1 MRERTDVAIVGGGPA
16 GIAAACAAAPTR
28 RVIVLD
34 TAPRPGG
41 QIWRHREPAT
51 LGRTATRWLAR
62 LERSGARFTGG
73 VSVSEVGPGRIA
85 AATRHGDLIVEAESI
100 VLATGARER
109 YLPFPGWTEPGVM
122 GVGGI
127 QALIKSGMTVAG
139 QRIVLAGSGPLLLPV
154 AATCA
159 DAGADVVCIAEQ
171 APLWRMARFAA
182 GLWREPAKVAE
193 AIAFRLRSL
202 PTAFRCGTW
211 VSRVRR
217 VGAEF
222 EVELA
227 SRQGRE
233 LLRADLVGV
242 GYGLVA
248 STELA
253 ELAGCAI
260 EGGCVRVTDRQETSV
275 AGILAAGESTGVA
288 GAAAALVEGR
298 IAGAMAAGAASE
310 GLLPL
315 DARDGGRRFAHR
327 LERDF
332 APRAELRSLADPDT
346 IVCRCEDVR
355 YGALDPAWS
364 ARHAKLLT
372 RAGMGRCQG
381 RVCGPALDTL
391 FGWEPDHRR
400 MPAFPVAL
408 SALRQHCEA
417 FTSPTE
423 S

>member
-1 MRERTDVAIVGGGPA
+1 MRERADVVIVGGGPA
-16 GIAAACAAAPTR
+16 GIAAACAAAATR

-34 TAPRPGG
+34 AAPRPGG
-41 QIWRHREPAT
+41 QIWRHRDRAM
-51 LGRTATRWLAR
+51 LGRAAARWLDR
-62 LERSGARFTGG
+62 FERSGARFIGG
-73 VSVSEVGPGRIA
+73 ACVSLAGPGRV
-85 AATRHGDLIVEAESI
+85 AATTRQGDLIVEAEAI

-127 QALIKSGMTVAG
+127 QALVKSGMPVAG
-139 QRIVLAGSGPLLLPV
+139 RRIVLAGSGPLLLPV

-159 DAGADVVCIAEQ
+159 
-171 APLWRMARFAA
+171 
-182 GLWREPAKVAE
+182 PAKITE

-202 PTAFRCGTW
+202 PTAFRMGTW

-217 VGAEF
+217 LGTGL

-227 SRQGRE
+227 SRQGSER
-233 LLRADLVGV
+233 LRCDLVGV

-253 ELAGCAI
+253 ELAGCALQHGRI
-260 EGGCVRVTDRQETSV
+260 RVTDRQETSV
-275 AGILAAGESTGVA
+275 RGILAAGETTGVA

-298 IAGAMAAGAASE
+298 IAGAMAAGAASDE
-310 GLLPL
+310 ALPL
-315 DARDGGRRFAHR
+315 RARDDGRRFAGR

-332 APRAELRSLADPDT
+332 APRAELRALADHET

-355 YGALDPAWS
+355 YGALDPAWG
-364 ARHAKLLT
+364 ARHAKLMT

-381 RVCGPALDTL
+381 RVCGPALETL

-400 MPAFPVAL
+400 IPAFPVSL
-408 SALRQHCEA
+408 SALRQQCEA